1 MTLAEAAK
9 DADVLASLD
18 KAVEKANKAVSRAES
33 VRKYRILDTD
43 LTIANGYLTPKL
55 SIRRN
60 EVLKDFAGEIDAL
73 YDGPGASD

>member
-1 MTLAEAAK
+1 MTLAEASK

-60 EVLKDFAGEIDAL
+60 EVLKDYAGEVDAL
-73 YDGPGASD
+73 YDGPAQD